1 MIRHKY
7 IVTERWEQSYPD
19 PILLEKGERVIVD
32 FSIKDDTPG
41 WDNWVWCISAKR
53 QSGWVPTQILQ
64 MTASLND
71 DKKEAVVI
79 EDYSANELSV
89 EKDQVFIGE
98 KILNG
103 WIWGSIENT
112 DLKGWVPLV
121 NIKQII

>member
-19 PILLEKGERVIVD
+19 PILLEKGESVIVD

-112 DLKGWVPLV
+112 GLKGWVPLV
-121 NIKQII
+121 NIEQII